1 MQTKVLSPG
10 CVLTPM
16 ALRCRDARLNDAS
29 TRDAILSEVHALL
42 AEDTRFAKMYQQ
54 QWGNDRAWNSFYPI
68 IDDWDYEP
76 EPSESISSI
85 AKASGRSRLEVAYDH
100 MCTRG
105 ATGTIWRGSPN
116 VPGFYDMVKQRLE
129 HPRIVPGISDA
140 GAHLNIFQDGTT
152 PTSILTH
159 WARDRHNKSSGS
171 GGLPIEH
178 CVMKQVGTTA

>member
-1 MQTKVLSPG
+1 MSTSACRRRFSAG

-105 ATGTIWRGSPN
+105 ATGTIWRG
-116 VPGFYDMVKQRLE
+116 
-129 HPRIVPGISDA
+129 A
-140 GAHLNIFQDGTT
+140 
-152 PTSILTH
+152 
-159 WARDRHNKSSGS
+159 
-171 GGLPIEH
+171 
-178 CVMKQVGTTA
+178 